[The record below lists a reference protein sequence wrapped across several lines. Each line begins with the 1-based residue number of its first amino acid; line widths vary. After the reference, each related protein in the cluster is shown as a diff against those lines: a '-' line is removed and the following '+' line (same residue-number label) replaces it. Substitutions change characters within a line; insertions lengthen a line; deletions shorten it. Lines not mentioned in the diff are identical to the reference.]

1 MTPERLRTLATQVF
15 RQVST
20 YQPSM
25 LEMLAMGFLLF
36 VLWAS
41 VFELDQSVRATG
53 QVIVS
58 SRTQVIQAADGGV
71 LSELSVHE
79 GMAVEAG
86 QTLAVLEQERAQA
99 GFDEARAK
107 VAGLKAA
114 LVRTRAELSGAAPSF
129 GELETTYPD
138 FVRVQRNFYLQRK
151 RSLDEELSV
160 LRSSLDMAQ
169 QEWQMNQSL
178 LKTGDVSEIEALRA
192 KRQVLELQGKMVSVI
207 NKYRQDSQAE
217 ATKLED
223 DLSSNLY
230 KLADRESVLQHTRIT
245 TPVNGIV
252 KSMRLTTLGGV
263 LRPGDELM
271 QIAPTDDDLVVE
283 AKINPADVALLKIG
297 LPVQIKLDA
306 FDPSIYGGLAG
317 DLVHISPDTLVEN
330 NAQGQSQSFYRAQV
344 RVNKTQSNPKADKI
358 VLKPGM
364 TASLDIQTGSRSVM
378 SYLFKPVFKTF
389 SGALHER

>member
-1 MTPERLRTLATQVF
+1 MNRITAYLKNYR
-15 RQVST
+15 
-20 YQPSM
+20 PSM
-25 LEMLAMGFLLF
+25 IGMLGMGFMFF
-36 VLWAS
+36 VIWAAI
-41 VFELDQSVRATG
+41 FELDQSVRATG

-71 LSELSVHE
+71 LSELPVHE
-79 GMAVEAG
+79 GMAVQAG

-107 VAGLKAA
+107 VAALKAA
-114 LVRTRAELSGAAPSF
+114 LIRT
-129 GELETTYPD
+129 LEASYPD

-160 LRSSLDMAQ
+160 LRSSLEMAQ
-169 QEWQMNQSL
+169 QELTMNQAL

-192 KRQVLELQGKMVSVI
+192 KRQVFELQGKIVSVI

-283 AKINPADVALLKIG
+283 AKINPADVALLKLG
-297 LPVQIKLDA
+297 LPVQVKLDA
-306 FDPSIYGGLAG
+306 FDPSIYGGLEG
-317 DLVHISPDTLVEN
+317 SLVHISPDTLVEN
-330 NAQGQSQSFYRAQV
+330 NPQGQSQSFYRAHV
-344 RVNKTQSNPKADKI
+344 RLNKTQSNPKADKI

-364 TASLDIQTGSRSVM
+364 TASLDIQTGTRTVM

-389 SGALHER
+389 SGALRER